1 MIPIIL
7 GNRTLCYMIAFLL
20 SLLFKT
26 SNYKQ
31 QLHIEMKRMNKKL
44 TGILCST
51 ALGCLI
57 VGMPMSANAQR
68 VVFPQAKQAGTA
80 TLDAS
85 ANKYLLGNNLLHVS
99 YSVNNGMLRFD
110 GCPEMDLLPSDV
122 LFRVRLADCTEF
134 TSSDMKL
141 ENVTT
146 ETYVA
151 DTQAAKGSERFAGKG
166 VKAVF
171 TRGGM
176 RIEWRA
182 VLRDGSHYLRTE
194 MSITSDKDVAM
205 DHIKPMVYAVDNRKA
220 KSAPVVVG
228 NTRGAV
234 LLSNKIFAG
243 LETPMGV
250 NTNNVDAADIAT
262 INNRDIIPMEGNWV
276 RHTTLKAGKTW
287 NVSSVVGL
295 VADGQPRRS
304 FLAYSER
311 ERAAAWHPMTIYNS
325 WYELNIDRNNAP
337 GNRGKYD
344 AEDKQNLK
352 GDYSENMTATQ
363 CEDVVAHW
371 KKNFYDVY
379 GKAPVAFVFDD
390 GWDAY
395 GTWTFNPNFPEG
407 FKNVDRMAR
416 EMGVGIGAW
425 LGPVGGYGASGEYRR
440 GYWRGRGGMQ
450 LSNPAYYDYFVKC
463 SSDMIDKYD
472 FRFFKYD
479 GISAQFSAVGP
490 DMTDAGIE
498 NCEAI
503 ISIENDVR
511 KKRKDI
517 FYNTTVGTWA
527 SPFWFH
533 VSDAVWRQEGDF
545 GKIGVGD
552 DREQWITYRDRLV
565 HQNFVDR
572 SPICPINT
580 LMTHGVILTRFGD
593 VSKTMDY
600 DGIVREMRCAFGCGS
615 SMVELYTDY
624 KLLDEIKNH
633 DGEAGTLWRQ
643 LADCMNWQQRN
654 ADVLPDIHWVGG
666 NPWDGAHANVYGWA
680 AWNGKKV
687 TLTLRN
693 PDVKPQAMTTTL
705 RKVFDIPEYIKTTV
719 TLRSSFADQII
730 GNGGIEGIKANE
742 PVDIDKEIIVRMPK
756 SSVFVFDGID
766 NGRFDFGEANK

>member
-1 MIPIIL
+1 
-7 GNRTLCYMIAFLL
+7 
-20 SLLFKT
+20 
-26 SNYKQ
+26 
-31 QLHIEMKRMNKKL
+31 MKRMNKKL

-68 VVFPQAKQAGTA
+68 VVFPQTKQAGTA

-85 ANKYLLGNNLLHVS
+85 ANKYVLGNNLLHVS
-99 YSVNNGMLRFD
+99 YSVKNGMLRFD
-110 GCPEMDLLPSDV
+110 GCPEIDLLPADV

-146 ETYVA
+146 ETYAA

-194 MSITSDKDVAM
+194 LSILSDKDVAM

-220 KSAPVVVG
+220 KTAPVVVG

-325 WYELNIDRNNAP
+325 WYELNIDRNNAL

-352 GDYSENMTATQ
+352 GDYSENMTAIQ

-371 KKNFYDVY
+371 KKKFYDVY

-624 KLLDEIKNH
+624 KLLDEIKNSK
-633 DGEAGTLWRQ
+633 GKKGTLWKQ
-643 LADCMNWQQRN
+643 LADGMDWQQRN
-654 ADVLPDIHWVGG
+654 ADVLPDIHWAGG
-666 NPWDGAHANVYGWA
+666 KPWYGKKANIYGWA
-680 AWNGKKV
+680 AWNGKKT

-693 PDVKPQAMTTTL
+693 PDVAAQTLTTTL
-705 RKVFDIPEYIKTTV
+705 REVFDIPAYIKTSV
-719 TLRSSFADQII
+719 TLRSSFADQRI
-730 GNGGIEGIKANE
+730 GKGGISGLPVGKA
-742 PVDIDKEIIVRMPK
+742 VDIDKQITISMPK
-756 SSVFVFDGID
+756 SSVFVFEGVDKG
-766 NGRFDFGEANK
+766 NFDFGEANK

>member
-1 MIPIIL
+1 MIRNIQKIFCNAFAYCLL
-7 GNRTLCYMIAFLL
+7 G
-20 SLLFKT
+20 
-26 SNYKQ
+26 
-31 QLHIEMKRMNKKL
+31 
-44 TGILCST
+44 
-51 ALGCLI
+51 
-57 VGMPMSANAQR
+57 GMPVQANAQK
-68 VVFPQAKQAGTA
+68 VVFPQRTQAGVAVLKA
-80 TLDAS
+80 TQK
-85 ANKYLLGNNLLHVS
+85 KYVLENSLLQAS
-99 YSVNNGMLRFD
+99 YSVKGGHMQFD
-110 GCPEMDLLPSDV
+110 GCKAMDLLPTAD
-122 LFRVRLADCTEF
+122 LFRIRLADGTEF
-134 TSSDMKL
+134 SSSDMTLAK
-141 ENVTT
+141 VTT
-146 ETYVA
+146 EAYLA
-151 DTQAAKGSERFAGKG
+151 DASAAKGSERFSGKG

-171 TRGGM
+171 THDGFTV
-176 RIEWRA
+176 EWRA

-194 MSITSDKDVAM
+194 MSLSTSKDVPM
-205 DHIKPMVYAVDNRKA
+205 DHITPMIYAVNNKKA
-220 KSAPVVVG
+220 KTAPVVVG
-228 NTRGAV
+228 NTRGAL
-234 LLSNKIFAG
+234 LLSDKIFAG
-243 LETPMGV
+243 LETPMGL
-250 NTNNVDAADIAT
+250 NTNNIDPADIAT
-262 INNRDIIPMEGNWV
+262 INSRDVVKMEGNWV

-287 NVSSVVGL
+287 NVSSVVGI
-295 VADGQPRRS
+295 VAKGQPRRS

-337 GNRGKYD
+337 GNKGKYD
-344 AEDKQNLK
+344 ANDKQNLN
-352 GDYSENMTATQ
+352 GDYTGNMTAAQ
-363 CEDVVAHW
+363 CEDVVRHW
-371 KKNFYDVY
+371 KTNFYDVY
-379 GKAPVAFVFDD
+379 GKTPVAYVFDD

-407 FKNVDRMAR
+407 FKEVDRMAR
-416 EMGVGIGAW
+416 EMGAGIGAW

-479 GISAQFSAVGP
+479 GISAQSSAVGP
-490 DMTDAGIE
+490 DLTDAGLE

-545 GKIGVGD
+545 GTTGVGD

-565 HQNFVDR
+565 YQNFIDR

-580 LMTHGVILTRFGD
+580 LMTHGVILSRFGA

-633 DGEAGTLWRQ
+633 AGEAGTLWRQ
-643 LADCMNWQQRN
+643 LADCMDWQQRN
-654 ADVLPDIHWVGG
+654 VDVLPDIHWVGG
-666 NPWDGAHANVYGWA
+666 NPWDGEKANIYGWA
-680 AWNGKKV
+680 SWNGKKT

-693 PDVKPQAMTTTL
+693 PDTDAQTLTTTL
-705 RKVFDIPEYIKTTV
+705 RRVFDIPDYIKTTV
-719 TLRSSFADQII
+719 TLHSSFADQTI
-730 GNGGIEGIKANE
+730 GKAGIDGLQMNQPI
-742 PVDIDKEIIVRMPK
+742 DIDQELTIAMSK
-756 SSVFVFDGID
+756 SSVYVFEGVD
-766 NGRFDFGEANK
+766 NGNFDFGSANN

>member
-68 VVFPQAKQAGTA
+68 VVFPQTKQAGTA

-85 ANKYLLGNNLLHVS
+85 ANKYVLGNNLLHVS
-99 YSVNNGMLRFD
+99 YSVKNGMLRFD

-395 GTWTFNPNFPEG
+395 GTWTYNPNFPEG

-463 SSDMIDKYD
+463 SSDMID
-472 FRFFKYD
+472 KYD

-624 KLLDEIKNH
+624 KLLDEIKNSK
-633 DGEAGTLWRQ
+633 GKKGTLWKQ
-643 LADCMNWQQRN
+643 LADGMDWQQRN

-666 NPWDGAHANVYGWA
+666 NPWDGKKANIYGWA
-680 AWNGKKV
+680 AWNGKKT

-693 PDVKPQAMTTTL
+693 PDVAAQTLTTTL
-705 RKVFDIPEYIKTTV
+705 REVFDIPAYIKTSV
-719 TLRSSFADQII
+719 TLRSSFADQRI
-730 GNGGIEGIKANE
+730 GKGGISGLPVGKA
-742 PVDIDKEIIVRMPK
+742 VDIDKQITISMPK
-756 SSVFVFDGID
+756 SSVFVFEGVDKG
-766 NGRFDFGEANK
+766 NFDFGEANK

>member
-1 MIPIIL
+1 MV
-7 GNRTLCYMIAFLL
+7 
-20 SLLFKT
+20 
-26 SNYKQ
+26 
-31 QLHIEMKRMNKKL
+31 MNKSL
-44 TGILCST
+44 RTIIVWSV
-51 ALGCLI
+51 LGCMFA
-57 VGMPMSANAQR
+57 GMPTTAKAQK
-68 VVFPQAKQAGTA
+68 VVFPQQKQAGVA
-80 TLDAS
+80 TLKCNAKNFTL
-85 ANKYLLGNNLLHVS
+85 ANSLLQAS
-99 YSVNNGMLRFD
+99 YSVVNGTLRFN
-110 GCPEMDLLPSDV
+110 GCKAMDLMPSAD
-122 LFRVRLADCTEF
+122 LFRIGLADCTEF
-134 TSSDMKL
+134 SSQDMKL
-141 ENVTT
+141 ASVTT
-146 ETYVA
+146 ENYAA
-151 DTQAAKGSERFAGKG
+151 DPKAAKGSERFRGKG

-171 TRGGM
+171 TRGDL
-176 RIEWRA
+176 RVEWRA

-194 MSITSDKDVAM
+194 MSISSGKDVRM
-205 DHIKPMVYAVDNRKA
+205 DHIVPMIYAVDVRKA
-220 KSAPVVVG
+220 KSAPRVVG

-234 LLSNKIFAG
+234 LLSSKLFAG

-250 NTNNVDAADIAT
+250 NTNNLDSADIAN
-262 INNRDIIPMEGNWV
+262 INSRDVVRMEGNWV

-287 NVSSVVGL
+287 TVSSVVGL
-295 VADGQPRRS
+295 VAKGQQRRS

-337 GNRGKYD
+337 GNRGIYD
-344 AEDKQNLK
+344 PNDKQNLN
-352 GDYSENMTATQ
+352 GDYTGNMTAAQ
-363 CEDVVAHW
+363 CEDVVRHW
-371 KKNFYDVY
+371 KAKFYDVY
-379 GKAPVAFVFDD
+379 GKTPVAYVFDD

-395 GTWTFNPNFPEG
+395 GTWTFNPNFPNG
-407 FKNVDRMAR
+407 FKEVDRMAR
-416 EMGVGIGAW
+416 EMGAGIGAW

-440 GYWRGRGGMQ
+440 GYWKGRGGMQ

-472 FRFFKYD
+472 FRFFKFD

-490 DMTDAGIE
+490 DMTDAGLE
-498 NCEAI
+498 NCEGI

-511 KKRKDI
+511 KKRSDI

-545 GKIGVGD
+545 GKTGVGD

-565 HQNFVDR
+565 YQNFVDR

-580 LMTHGVILTRFGD
+580 LMTHGMILTRFGD

-742 PVDIDKEIIVRMPK
+742 PVDIDKEITVRMPK

>member
-1 MIPIIL
+1 MKNKHIMDNFKNIVCNAMLCCML
-7 GNRTLCYMIAFLL
+7 GA
-20 SLLFKT
+20 
-26 SNYKQ
+26 
-31 QLHIEMKRMNKKL
+31 
-44 TGILCST
+44 T
-51 ALGCLI
+51 A
-57 VGMPMSANAQR
+57 VTANAQR
-68 VVFPQAKQAGTA
+68 VVFPQQKQAGAAILKSDTKHF
-80 TLDAS
+80 TLS
-85 ANKYLLGNNLLHVS
+85 NNLLQAS
-99 YSVNNGMLRFD
+99 YSVADGKLRFD
-110 GCPEMDLLPSDV
+110 GCPAMNLLPSAH
-122 LFRVRLADCTEF
+122 LFSMRLADCAEF

-141 ENVTT
+141 ESVTG
-146 ETYVA
+146 ETYAA
-151 DTQAAKGSERFAGKG
+151 DPKAAKGSERFAGKG

-171 TRGGM
+171 TRGSL
-176 RIEWRA
+176 RVEWRA

-194 MSITSDKDVAM
+194 MSISSSEDVGF
-205 DHIKPMVYAVDNRKA
+205 DHLKPMLYAVDNREA
-220 KSAPVVVG
+220 KSAPTVVG
-228 NTRGAV
+228 NTRGAI
-234 LLSNKIFAG
+234 LLSNRIFAG

-250 NTNNVDAADIAT
+250 NTNNIDKADIAT
-262 INNRDIIPMEGNWV
+262 INSRDIIPVEGNWV

-287 NVSSVVGL
+287 NVSSVAGL
-295 VADGQPRRS
+295 VAEGQPRRS

-337 GNRGKYD
+337 GNLGKYD
-344 AEDKQNLK
+344 PADKLNK
-352 GDYSENMTATQ
+352 NGDYSANMTAAQ
-363 CEDVVAHW
+363 CEDVVDNW
-371 KKNFYDVY
+371 KRKFYNVY

-395 GTWTFNPNFPEG
+395 GTWTFNTNFPEG
-407 FKNVDRMAR
+407 FKKVDAMAR
-416 EMGVGIGAW
+416 TMGAGIGAW

-440 GYWRGRGGMQ
+440 AYWRERGGMQ

-463 SSDMIDKYD
+463 SADMIDKYD

-479 GISAQFSAVGP
+479 GISAQSSAVGP
-490 DMTDAGIE
+490 DLTDAGLE

-511 KKRKDI
+511 KKRSDI

-565 HQNFVDR
+565 YQNFIDR

-624 KLLDEIKNH
+624 KLLDEIK
-633 DGEAGTLWRQ
+633 DRKGKKGTLWRR
-643 LADCMNWQQRN
+643 LAEGMDWQQRN

-666 NPWDGAHANVYGWA
+666 NPWDGKKANIYGWA
-680 AWNGKKV
+680 AWNGKKT

-693 PDVKPQAMTTTL
+693 PDTAAQTLTTTL
-705 RKVFDIPEYIKTTV
+705 RKVFDIPSYIKTTV
-719 TLRSSFADQII
+719 TLRSSFADQAI
-730 GNGGIEGIKANE
+730 GKNGIGGLQVGKPI
-742 PVDIDKEIIVRMPK
+742 DIDSEITISMPK
-756 SSVFVFDGID
+756 SSVYVFEGVD

>member
-1 MIPIIL
+1 
-7 GNRTLCYMIAFLL
+7 
-20 SLLFKT
+20 
-26 SNYKQ
+26 
-31 QLHIEMKRMNKKL
+31 MKRMNKKL

-68 VVFPQAKQAGTA
+68 VVFPQTKQAGTA

-85 ANKYLLGNNLLHVS
+85 ANKYVLGNNLLHVS
-99 YSVNNGMLRFD
+99 YSVKNGMLRFD

-146 ETYVA
+146 ETYAA

-194 MSITSDKDVAM
+194 MSIMSDKDVAM
-205 DHIKPMVYAVDNRKA
+205 DHIKPMDYAVDNRKA
-220 KSAPVVVG
+220 KTAPVVVG

-325 WYELNIDRNNAP
+325 WYELNIDRNNAL

-352 GDYSENMTATQ
+352 GDYSENMTAIQ

-371 KKNFYDVY
+371 KKKFYDVY

-624 KLLDEIKNH
+624 KLLDEIKNSK
-633 DGEAGTLWRQ
+633 GKKGTLWKQ
-643 LADCMNWQQRN
+643 LADGMDWQQRN

-666 NPWDGAHANVYGWA
+666 NPWDGKKANIYGWA
-680 AWNGKKV
+680 AWNGKKSV
-687 TLTLRN
+687 LTLRN
-693 PDVKPQAMTTTL
+693 PSTSAQTFTTTL
-705 RKVFDIPEYIKTTV
+705 REALDIPAYVRGKI
-719 TLRSSFADQII
+719 TLTHAFNQAELDGMPI
-730 GNGGIEGIKANE
+730 NKAI
-742 PVDIDKEIIVRMPK
+742 DIDTPLVLNLPG
-756 SSVFVFDGID
+756 SSVFIY
-766 NGRFDFGEANK
+766 NGR

>member
-1 MIPIIL
+1 M
-7 GNRTLCYMIAFLL
+7 
-20 SLLFKT
+20 
-26 SNYKQ
+26 
-31 QLHIEMKRMNKKL
+31 EMKKKNKKNK
-44 TGILCST
+44 GIICSW
-51 ALGCLI
+51 ALGCL
-57 VGMPMSANAQR
+57 VGIMPLSANAQR

-80 TLDAS
+80 TLKTS
-85 ANKYLLGNNLLHVS
+85 ENKFVLGNNLLHVS
-99 YSVNNGMLRFD
+99 YSVNDGVLRFD

-122 LFRVRLADCTEF
+122 LFRMRLADCTEF
-134 TSSDMKL
+134 TSSDMNL
-141 ENVTT
+141 ESVTS
-146 ETYVA
+146 ETYTA
-151 DTQAAKGSERFAGKG
+151 DAQAAKGAERFEGKG
-166 VKAVF
+166 IKAVF
-171 TRGGM
+171 TRGNM
-176 RIEWRA
+176 RVEWRA

-194 MSITSDKDVAM
+194 MSITSGKDVTM

-250 NTNNVDAADIAT
+250 NTNNVDSADIAT

-287 NVSSVVGL
+287 KVSNVVGL
-295 VADGQPRRS
+295 VAEGQPRRS

-337 GNRGKYD
+337 GNLGKYD
-344 AEDKQNLK
+344 PDDRRNLK
-352 GDYSENMTATQ
+352 GNYSGNMTATQ
-363 CEDVVAHW
+363 CEDVVANW
-371 KKNFYDVY
+371 KEKFYDVY

-407 FKNVDRMAR
+407 FKNVDRMAH
-416 EMGVGIGAW
+416 EMGAGIGAW

-440 GYWRGRGGMQ
+440 GYWQGRGGMQ

-490 DMTDAGIE
+490 DITDAGLE

-545 GKIGVGD
+545 GKAGVGD

-580 LMTHGVILTRFGD
+580 LMTHGVILSRFGD
-593 VSKTMDY
+593 VSKTMSY

-624 KLLDEIKNH
+624 KLLDEIK
-633 DGEAGTLWRQ
+633 DSKGKTGGLWKQ
-643 LADCMNWQQRN
+643 LAYCMDWQQRN

-666 NPWDGAHANVYGWA
+666 NPWDGEKANIYGWA
-680 AWNGKKV
+680 AWNGKKA

-693 PDVKPQAMTTTL
+693 PDVAPQTLTTTL
-705 RKVFDIPEYIKTTV
+705 RDVFDIPAYIKTSV
-719 TLRSSFADQII
+719 TLRGSYADQRI
-730 GNGGIEGIKANE
+730 GKGGISGLPVGKA
-742 PVDIDKEIIVRMPK
+742 VDIDKKITISMPK
-756 SSVFVFDGID
+756 SSVFVFEGVD
-766 NGRFDFGEANK
+766 NGHFDFGEANK

>member
-1 MIPIIL
+1 M
-7 GNRTLCYMIAFLL
+7 
-20 SLLFKT
+20 
-26 SNYKQ
+26 
-31 QLHIEMKRMNKKL
+31 
-44 TGILCST
+44 CSA

-57 VGMPMSANAQR
+57 GGLPMSANAQR
-68 VVFPQAKQAGTA
+68 VVFPQAKQAGMA
-80 TLDAS
+80 KLEAS
-85 ANKYLLGNNLLHVS
+85 ANKYVLGNDLLHVS
-99 YSVNNGMLRFD
+99 YSVNNGVLRFD

-134 TSSDMKL
+134 TSLDMKL
-141 ENVTT
+141 ENVTS
-146 ETYVA
+146 ETYTA
-151 DTQAAKGSERFAGKG
+151 DAKAAKGSERFAGKG
-166 VKAVF
+166 IKAVF
-171 TRGGM
+171 TRGDM

-194 MSITSDKDVAM
+194 MSITSAKDVAM

-234 LLSNKIFAG
+234 LLSDKIFAG

-262 INNRDIIPMEGNWV
+262 INNRDIVPMEGNWV

-295 VADGQPRRS
+295 VAEGQPRRS

-352 GDYSENMTATQ
+352 GNYSENMTATQ
-363 CEDVVAHW
+363 CEDVVANW
-371 KKNFYDVY
+371 KKFYDVY

-565 HQNFVDR
+565 HQNYVDR

-624 KLLDEIKNH
+624 KLLDEIKNNK
-633 DGEAGTLWRQ
+633 GKKGTLWKQ
-643 LADCMNWQQRN
+643 LADGMDWQQRN

-666 NPWDGAHANVYGWA
+666 NPWDGKKANIYGWA
-680 AWNGKKV
+680 AWNGKKT

-693 PDVKPQAMTTTL
+693 PDVAAQTLTTTL
-705 RKVFDIPEYIKTTV
+705 RKVFDIPAYIKTSI
-719 TLRSSFADQII
+719 TLRSLFADQRI
-730 GNGGIEGIKANE
+730 GKGGLSGLPVGKA
-742 PVDIDKEIIVRMPK
+742 VDIDKEITISMPK
-756 SSVFVFDGID
+756 SSVFVLEGVDKG
-766 NGRFDFGEANK
+766 NFDFGEANK

>member
-1 MIPIIL
+1 
-7 GNRTLCYMIAFLL
+7 
-20 SLLFKT
+20 
-26 SNYKQ
+26 
-31 QLHIEMKRMNKKL
+31 MKRMNKKY
-44 TGILCST
+44 TGILCSA

-57 VGMPMSANAQR
+57 GGLPISANAQR
-68 VVFPQAKQAGTA
+68 VVFPQAKQAGMA
-80 TLDAS
+80 KLEAR
-85 ANKYLLGNNLLHVS
+85 ANKYVLGNDLLHVS
-99 YSVNNGMLRFD
+99 YSVNNGVLRFD

-134 TSSDMKL
+134 TSLDMKL
-141 ENVTT
+141 ENVTS
-146 ETYVA
+146 ETYTA
-151 DTQAAKGSERFAGKG
+151 DAKAAKGSERFAGKG
-166 VKAVF
+166 IKAVF
-171 TRGGM
+171 TRGDM

-194 MSITSDKDVAM
+194 MSITSAKDVAM

-234 LLSNKIFAG
+234 LLSDKIFAG

-262 INNRDIIPMEGNWV
+262 INNRDIVPMEGNWV

-295 VADGQPRRS
+295 VAEGQPRRS

-363 CEDVVAHW
+363 CEDVVANW
-371 KKNFYDVY
+371 KKKFYDVY

-624 KLLDEIKNH
+624 KLLDEIKNNK
-633 DGEAGTLWRQ
+633 GKKGTLWKQ
-643 LADCMNWQQRN
+643 LADGMDWQQRN

-666 NPWDGAHANVYGWA
+666 NPWDGKKANIYGWA
-680 AWNGKKV
+680 AWNGKKT

-693 PDVKPQAMTTTL
+693 PDVAAQTLTTTL
-705 RKVFDIPEYIKTTV
+705 RKVFDIPAYIKTSI
-719 TLRSSFADQII
+719 TLRSSFADQRI
-730 GNGGIEGIKANE
+730 GKGGLSGLPVGKA
-742 PVDIDKEIIVRMPK
+742 VDIDKEITISMPK
-756 SSVFVFDGID
+756 SSVFVLEGVDKG
-766 NGRFDFGEANK
+766 NFDFGEANK

>member
-1 MIPIIL
+1 MTKRIFRNAFVCCLL
-7 GNRTLCYMIAFLL
+7 GGL
-20 SLLFKT
+20 S
-26 SNYKQ
+26 
-31 QLHIEMKRMNKKL
+31 
-44 TGILCST
+44 
-51 ALGCLI
+51 
-57 VGMPMSANAQR
+57 MSVNAQR
-68 VVFPQAKQAGTA
+68 VVFPQQKQAGVALLKA
-80 TLDAS
+80 TSKKLVLENDLLQAS
-85 ANKYLLGNNLLHVS
+85 W
-99 YSVNNGMLRFD
+99 SVKEGQLRFD
-110 GCPEMDLLPSDV
+110 GCKAMDLMPSSD
-122 LFRVRLADCTEF
+122 LFRIRLADCTEF
-134 TSSDMKL
+134 ASSDMKL
-141 ENVTT
+141 VSVMP
-146 ETYVA
+146 ETYAA
-151 DTQAAKGSERFAGKG
+151 DPKAAKGSERFDGKG
-166 VKAVF
+166 IKAVF
-171 TRGGM
+171 TRGDM
-176 RIEWRA
+176 RVEWRA

-194 MSITSDKDVAM
+194 MSISSGKDVRM
-205 DHIKPMVYAVDNRKA
+205 DHIVPMIYTVDTHKA
-220 KSAPVVVG
+220 KSAPRVVG

-234 LLSNKIFAG
+234 LLSDKLFAG

-250 NTNNVDAADIAT
+250 NTNNLDSAGMANVSS
-262 INNRDIIPMEGNWV
+262 RGMVSMVGNWV

-287 NVSSVVGL
+287 TVSSVVGL
-295 VADGQPRRS
+295 VAKGQPRRS

-337 GNRGKYD
+337 GNRGIYD
-344 AEDKQNLK
+344 PEDKQNLK
-352 GDYSENMTATQ
+352 GDYTGNMTAAQ
-363 CEDVVAHW
+363 CEDVVRHW
-371 KKNFYDVY
+371 KTRFYDVY
-379 GKAPVAFVFDD
+379 GKTPVAYVFDD

-407 FKNVDRMAR
+407 FKKVDHLAR
-416 EMGVGIGAW
+416 EMGAGIGAW

-440 GYWRGRGGMQ
+440 SYWKGRGGMQ

-490 DMTDAGIE
+490 DMTDAGLE
-498 NCEAI
+498 NCEGI

-545 GKIGVGD
+545 GTTGVGD
-552 DREQWITYRDRLV
+552 DRERWITYRDRLV
-565 HQNFVDR
+565 YQNFVDR

-580 LMTHGVILTRFGD
+580 LMTHGVILSRFGA

-633 DGEAGTLWRQ
+633 AGEAGTLWRQ
-643 LADCMNWQQRN
+643 LADCMSWQQRN

-666 NPWDGAHANVYGWA
+666 NPWDGKQANIYGWA
-680 AWNGKKV
+680 SWNGKKV
-687 TLTLRN
+687 TLAMRN
-693 PDVKPQAMTTTL
+693 PDTKAQTITTTL

-730 GNGGIEGIKANE
+730 GKGGIEGIKANE
-742 PVDIDKEIIVRMPK
+742 PIDIDKDITVSMPK
-756 SSVFVFDGID
+756 SSVYVFEGED
-766 NGRFDFGEANK
+766 NGNFDYGSANK

>member
-1 MIPIIL
+1 
-7 GNRTLCYMIAFLL
+7 
-20 SLLFKT
+20 
-26 SNYKQ
+26 
-31 QLHIEMKRMNKKL
+31 MNKNLKAII
-44 TGILCST
+44 GVS
-51 ALGCLI
+51 ALGCILA
-57 VGMPMSANAQR
+57 GMPTNAQAQR
-68 VVFPQAKQAGTA
+68 VVFPQQKQAGVA
-80 TLDAS
+80 TLKSNARNFTL
-85 ANKYLLGNNLLHVS
+85 ANDLLQAS
-99 YSVNNGMLRFD
+99 YSMVDGTLRFN
-110 GCPEMDLLPSDV
+110 GCKAMDLMPSAD
-122 LFRVRLADCTEF
+122 LFRIRLADCSEF
-134 TSSDMKL
+134 ASSDMKL
-141 ENVTT
+141 VSVTT
-146 ETYVA
+146 ETYNA
-151 DTQAAKGSERFAGKG
+151 DPNAAKGSERFNGKG
-166 VKAVF
+166 IKAVF
-171 TRGGM
+171 TRGDM
-176 RIEWRA
+176 RVEWRA

-194 MSITSDKDVAM
+194 MSITSDKDVKM
-205 DHIKPMVYAVDNRKA
+205 DHIVPMIYAVDNRKA

-234 LLSNKIFAG
+234 LLSDKLFAG

-250 NTNNVDAADIAT
+250 NTNNVDAADIAN
-262 INNRDIIPMEGNWV
+262 INNRDVVRMEGNWV

-287 NVSSVVGL
+287 TVSSVVGL
-295 VADGQPRRS
+295 VAKGQPRRS

-337 GNRGKYD
+337 GNRGIYD
-344 AEDKQNLK
+344 PNDKQNIR
-352 GDYSENMTATQ
+352 GDYTGNMTAAQ
-363 CEDVVAHW
+363 CEDVVSHW
-371 KKNFYDVY
+371 KTRFYDVY
-379 GKAPVAFVFDD
+379 GKTPVAYVFDD

-395 GTWTFNPNFPEG
+395 GTWTFNPNFPNG
-407 FKNVDRMAR
+407 FKEVDRMAR
-416 EMGVGIGAW
+416 EMGAGIGAW

-440 GYWRGRGGMQ
+440 SYWKGRGGMQ
-450 LSNPAYYDYFVKC
+450 LSNPTYYDYFVKC

-490 DMTDAGIE
+490 DMTDAGLE
-498 NCEAI
+498 NCEGI

-545 GKIGVGD
+545 GKTGVGD

-565 HQNFVDR
+565 YQNFVDR

-580 LMTHGVILTRFGD
+580 LMTHGMILTRFGD

-624 KLLDEIKNH
+624 KLLDEIKNRA
-633 DGEAGTLWRQ
+633 GEQGTLWRQ
-643 LADCMNWQQRN
+643 LADCMDWQQRN

-666 NPWDGAHANVYGWA
+666 NPWDGKQAHVYGWA
-680 AWNGKKV
+680 SWNGKKT

-693 PDVKPQAMTTTL
+693 PDTKAQTLTTTL
-705 RKVFDIPEYIKTTV
+705 RRVFDIPAYIHTTV
-719 TLRSSFADQII
+719 TLHSSFADQVI
-730 GNGGIEGIKANE
+730 GNGGIEGIRMNE
-742 PVDIDKEIIVRMPK
+742 PIDIDKEITVSMPK
-756 SSVFVFDGID
+756 SSVFVFEGTD
-766 NGRFDFGEANK
+766 NGHFDFGEANK

>member
-1 MIPIIL
+1 MA
-7 GNRTLCYMIAFLL
+7 AFVGLNGF
-20 SLLFKT
+20 SV
-26 SNYKQ
+26 
-31 QLHIEMKRMNKKL
+31 
-44 TGILCST
+44 T
-51 ALGCLI
+51 A
-57 VGMPMSANAQR
+57 SAQK
-68 VVFPQAKQAGTA
+68 VVFPQQKQAGMA
-80 TLDAS
+80 TLKTDS
-85 ANKYLLGNNLLHVS
+85 KKFTIANSLLEAS
-99 YSVNNGMLRFD
+99 YSVVNGTLRFD
-110 GCPEMDLLPSDV
+110 GCPAMDLMPSAN
-122 LFRVRLADCTEF
+122 LFSVRLADCTEF
-134 TSSDMKL
+134 ASSDMKL
-141 ENVTT
+141 QSVTS
-146 ETYVA
+146 ETYA
-151 DTQAAKGSERFAGKG
+151 ANPKSAKGSERFAGKG
-166 VKAVF
+166 IKAVF
-171 TRGGM
+171 TRGGI
-176 RIEWRA
+176 RVEWRA

-194 MSITSDKDVAM
+194 MSISSDKDVRM
-205 DHIKPMVYAVDNRKA
+205 DHIKPMIYAVDNRKA

-234 LLSNKIFAG
+234 LLSDKLFAG

-250 NTNNVDAADIAT
+250 NTNNAPTTDINAL
-262 INNRDIIPMEGNWV
+262 NNSDVIPMVGNWV
-276 RHTTLKAGKTW
+276 RHTTLKAGKVW

-295 VADGQPRRS
+295 VAAGQPRRS

-311 ERAAAWHPMTIYNS
+311 ERAAAWLPMSIYNS

-337 GNRGKYD
+337 GNKGKYD
-344 AEDKQNLK
+344 PSDKQNVN
-352 GDYSENMTATQ
+352 GDYSGNMTAAQ
-363 CEDVVAHW
+363 CEDVVRNW
-371 KKNFYDVY
+371 KTKFYDVY
-379 GKAPVAFVFDD
+379 GKTPVAYVFDD

-395 GTWTFNPNFPEG
+395 GTWTFNPNFPDG

-416 EMGVGIGAW
+416 EMGAGIGAW

-440 GYWRGRGGMQ
+440 GYWKNRGGMQ

-511 KKRKDI
+511 RKRGDI

-565 HQNFVDR
+565 YQNFVDR

-580 LMTHGVILTRFGD
+580 LMTHGVILTSFGS

-624 KLLDEIKNH
+624 KLLDEIKNRR
-633 DGEAGTLWRQ
+633 GKKGQLWSQ
-643 LADCMNWQQRN
+643 LANCMDWQERN

-666 NPWDGAHANVYGWA
+666 NPWDGKHANIYGWA
-680 AWNGKKV
+680 AWNGKKT

-693 PDVKPQAMTTTL
+693 PDVAAQTLTTTL
-705 RKVFDIPEYIKTTV
+705 RQVFDIPAYIHTTV
-719 TLRSSFADQII
+719 TLRSSFADQRI
-730 GNGGIEGIKANE
+730 GKNGISGLPVGKAT
-742 PVDIDKEIIVRMPK
+742 DIDKQITISMPK
-756 SSVFVFDGID
+756 SSVFVFEGVD
-766 NGRFDFGEANK
+766 NGKFDFGEANS

>member
-1 MIPIIL
+1 MTKYIQKIFCNAFVCCLL
-7 GNRTLCYMIAFLL
+7 G
-20 SLLFKT
+20 
-26 SNYKQ
+26 
-31 QLHIEMKRMNKKL
+31 
-44 TGILCST
+44 
-51 ALGCLI
+51 
-57 VGMPMSANAQR
+57 GMSMPVNAQR
-68 VVFPQAKQAGTA
+68 VVFPQQKQAGMA
-80 TLDAS
+80 RLKAS
-85 ANKYLLGNNLLHVS
+85 SKKFVLENSLLQAS
-99 YSVNNGMLRFD
+99 YSVRNGQLRFD
-110 GCPEMDLLPSDV
+110 GCEAMSLMPSAE
-122 LFRVRLADCTEF
+122 LFRIRLADCTEF
-134 TSSDMKL
+134 ASSDMKL
-141 ENVTT
+141 VSVSP
-146 ETYVA
+146 ETYTA
-151 DTQAAKGSERFAGKG
+151 DPKAAKGSERFAGKG
-166 VKAVF
+166 IKAVF
-171 TRGGM
+171 TRGDM
-176 RIEWRA
+176 RVEWRA

-194 MSITSDKDVAM
+194 MSISSAKDVQT
-205 DHIKPMVYAVDNRKA
+205 DHIVPMIYAVDIRKA
-220 KSAPVVVG
+220 KSAPQVVG

-234 LLSNKIFAG
+234 LLSEKLFAG

-250 NTNNVDAADIAT
+250 NTNNIDPADIAT
-262 INNRDIIPMEGNWV
+262 INSRDVVKMEGNWV
-276 RHTTLKAGKTW
+276 RHTTLKAGKPWT
-287 NVSSVVGL
+287 VSSVVGL
-295 VADGQPRRS
+295 VAEGQPRRS

-344 AEDKQNLK
+344 ANDKQNLN
-352 GDYSENMTATQ
+352 GDYTGNMTAAQ
-363 CEDVVAHW
+363 CEDVVRHW
-371 KKNFYDVY
+371 KTNFYDVY
-379 GKAPVAFVFDD
+379 GKTPVAYVFDD

-407 FKNVDRMAR
+407 FKEVDRMAR
-416 EMGVGIGAW
+416 EMGAGIGAW

-479 GISAQFSAVGP
+479 GISAQASAVGP
-490 DMTDAGIE
+490 DMTDAGLE
-498 NCEAI
+498 NCEGI

-545 GKIGVGD
+545 GKTGVGD

-565 HQNFVDR
+565 YQNFVDR

-580 LMTHGVILTRFGD
+580 LMTHGVILSRFGA

-633 DGEAGTLWRQ
+633 AGETGTLWKQ
-643 LADCMNWQQRN
+643 LADCMDWQQRN
-654 ADVLPDIHWVGG
+654 TDVLPDIHWVGG
-666 NPWDGAHANVYGWA
+666 NPWDGKKANIYGWA
-680 AWNGKKV
+680 SWNGKKA

-693 PDVKPQAMTTTL
+693 PDVAAQTLTTTL
-705 RKVFDIPEYIKTTV
+705 RKVFDIPAYIKTSV

-730 GNGGIEGIKANE
+730 GNGGIEGIKTNE
-742 PVDIDKEIIVRMPK
+742 PIDIDKEITVSLPK
-756 SSVFVFDGID
+756 SSVYVFEGKD
-766 NGRFDFGEANK
+766 NGNFDYGSAND

>member
-1 MIPIIL
+1 
-7 GNRTLCYMIAFLL
+7 
-20 SLLFKT
+20 
-26 SNYKQ
+26 
-31 QLHIEMKRMNKKL
+31 MKKMNKKHK
-44 TGILCST
+44 GIFCSI
-51 ALGCLI
+51 ALGCL
-57 VGMPMSANAQR
+57 VGAMPLSANAQR

-80 TLDAS
+80 TLKTCE
-85 ANKYLLGNNLLHVS
+85 NKYVLGNNLLQVF
-99 YSVNNGMLRFD
+99 YSVDDGVLRFD

-134 TSSDMKL
+134 TSSDMNL
-141 ENVTT
+141 ESVTS
-146 ETYVA
+146 ETYAA
-151 DTQAAKGSERFAGKG
+151 DAQAAKGAERFEGKG
-166 VKAVF
+166 IKAVF
-171 TRGGM
+171 TRGNM
-176 RIEWRA
+176 RVEWRA
-182 VLRDGSHYLRTE
+182 VLRDSSHYLRTE
-194 MSITSDKDVAM
+194 MSITSGKDVAM

-234 LLSNKIFAG
+234 LLSNRIFAG

-250 NTNNVDAADIAT
+250 NTNNVDSADIAT
-262 INNRDIIPMEGNWV
+262 INNRDIIPLEGNWV

-287 NVSSVVGL
+287 KVSNVVGL
-295 VADGQPRRS
+295 VAEGQPRRS

-337 GNRGKYD
+337 GNLGTYD
-344 AEDKQNLK
+344 PDDKQNIK
-352 GDYSENMTATQ
+352 GNYSGNMTATQ
-363 CEDVVAHW
+363 CEDVVANW
-371 KKNFYDVY
+371 KKKFYDVY

-440 GYWRGRGGMQ
+440 GYWQGRGGMQ

-490 DMTDAGIE
+490 DMTDAGLE

-533 VSDAVWRQEGDF
+533 VSDAV
-545 GKIGVGD
+545 
-552 DREQWITYRDRLV
+552 
-565 HQNFVDR
+565 
-572 SPICPINT
+572 
-580 LMTHGVILTRFGD
+580 
-593 VSKTMDY
+593 
-600 DGIVREMRCAFGCGS
+600 
-615 SMVELYTDY
+615 
-624 KLLDEIKNH
+624 
-633 DGEAGTLWRQ
+633 
-643 LADCMNWQQRN
+643 
-654 ADVLPDIHWVGG
+654 
-666 NPWDGAHANVYGWA
+666 
-680 AWNGKKV
+680 
-687 TLTLRN
+687 
-693 PDVKPQAMTTTL
+693 
-705 RKVFDIPEYIKTTV
+705 
-719 TLRSSFADQII
+719 
-730 GNGGIEGIKANE
+730 
-742 PVDIDKEIIVRMPK
+742 
-756 SSVFVFDGID
+756 
-766 NGRFDFGEANK
+766 

>member
-1 MIPIIL
+1 MNRQLKTII
-7 GNRTLCYMIAFLL
+7 GWSM
-20 SLLFKT
+20 
-26 SNYKQ
+26 
-31 QLHIEMKRMNKKL
+31 
-44 TGILCST
+44 
-51 ALGCLI
+51 LGCVLAAT
-57 VGMPMSANAQR
+57 PTTTLAQK
-68 VVFPQAKQAGTA
+68 VVYPQQKQAGLA
-80 TLDAS
+80 TLKSNQSNFTLSND
-85 ANKYLLGNNLLHVS
+85 LLQAS
-99 YSVNNGMLRFD
+99 YSIVDGTLRFN
-110 GCPEMDLLPSDV
+110 GCEAMDLMPTTD
-122 LFRVRLADCTEF
+122 LFRIRLADCTEF
-134 TSSDMKL
+134 SSSDMKL
-141 ENVTT
+141 VSVTP
-146 ETYVA
+146 ETYTA
-151 DTQAAKGSERFAGKG
+151 DPKAAKGSERFDGKG
-166 VKAVF
+166 IKAVF
-171 TRGGM
+171 TRGNM
-176 RIEWRA
+176 RVEWCA

-194 MSITSDKDVAM
+194 MNISSDKDVQT
-205 DHIKPMVYAVDNRKA
+205 DHVVPMIYAVDIRKA

-234 LLSNKIFAG
+234 LLSDKIFAG

-250 NTNNVDAADIAT
+250 NTNNIDPADIAN
-262 INNRDIIPMEGNWV
+262 INSRNVVKMEGNWV

-287 NVSSVVGL
+287 TVSSVVGL
-295 VADGQPRRS
+295 VAEGQPRRS

-344 AEDKQNLK
+344 PTDKQNLN
-352 GDYSENMTATQ
+352 GDYTGNMTAAQ
-363 CEDVVAHW
+363 CEDVVRNW
-371 KKNFYDVY
+371 KTKFYDVY
-379 GKAPVAFVFDD
+379 GKTPVAYVFDD

-395 GTWTFNPNFPEG
+395 GTWTFNPNFPDG
-407 FKNVDRMAR
+407 FKEVDRMAR
-416 EMGVGIGAW
+416 EMGAGIGAW

-440 GYWRGRGGMQ
+440 GYWKGRGGMQ

-479 GISAQFSAVGP
+479 GISAQSSAVGP
-490 DMTDAGIE
+490 DMTDAGLE
-498 NCEAI
+498 NCEGI

-545 GKIGVGD
+545 GKTGVGD

-565 HQNFVDR
+565 YQNFIDR

-580 LMTHGVILTRFGD
+580 LMTHGVILSRFGA

-624 KLLDEIKNH
+624 KLLNEIKNSK
-633 DGEAGTLWRQ
+633 GKAGTLWKQ
-643 LADCMNWQQRN
+643 LANCMDWQQRN
-654 ADVLPDIHWVGG
+654 VDVLPDIHWVGG
-666 NPWDGAHANVYGWA
+666 NPWDGKKANIYGWA
-680 AWNGKKV
+680 SWNGKKV

-693 PDVKPQAMTTTL
+693 PDVAAQTLTTTL
-705 RKVFDIPEYIKTTV
+705 RKVFDIPAYIKTSV
-719 TLRSSFADQII
+719 TLRSSFADQRI
-730 GNGGIEGIKANE
+730 GKGGISGLPVGKA
-742 PVDIDKEIIVRMPK
+742 VDIDKEITISMPK
-756 SSVFVFDGID
+756 SSVFVFEGTDKG
-766 NGRFDFGEANK
+766 NFDFGKANK

>member
-1 MIPIIL
+1 
-7 GNRTLCYMIAFLL
+7 
-20 SLLFKT
+20 
-26 SNYKQ
+26 
-31 QLHIEMKRMNKKL
+31 MNK
-44 TGILCST
+44 ILRTIIVWSV
-51 ALGCLI
+51 LGCMFA
-57 VGMPMSANAQR
+57 GMPTTAKAQK
-68 VVFPQAKQAGTA
+68 VVFPQQKQAGVA
-80 TLDAS
+80 TLKCNAKNFTL
-85 ANKYLLGNNLLHVS
+85 ANSLLQAS
-99 YSVNNGMLRFD
+99 YSVVNGTLRFN
-110 GCPEMDLLPSDV
+110 GCKAMDLMPSAD
-122 LFRVRLADCTEF
+122 LFRIGLADRTEF
-134 TSSDMKL
+134 SSQDMKL
-141 ENVTT
+141 ASVTT
-146 ETYVA
+146 ENYAA
-151 DTQAAKGSERFAGKG
+151 DPKAAKGSERFRGKG

-171 TRGGM
+171 TRGDL
-176 RIEWRA
+176 RVEWRA

-194 MSITSDKDVAM
+194 MSISSGKDVRM
-205 DHIKPMVYAVDNRKA
+205 DHIVPMIYAVDVRKA
-220 KSAPVVVG
+220 KSAPRVVG
-228 NTRGAV
+228 NTRGAA
-234 LLSNKIFAG
+234 LLSSKLFAG

-250 NTNNVDAADIAT
+250 NTNNLDSADIAN
-262 INNRDIIPMEGNWV
+262 INSRDMVKMEGNWV

-287 NVSSVVGL
+287 TVSSVVGL
-295 VADGQPRRS
+295 VAKGQQRRS

-337 GNRGKYD
+337 GNRGIYD
-344 AEDKQNLK
+344 PNDKQNLN
-352 GDYSENMTATQ
+352 GDYTGNMTAAQ
-363 CEDVVAHW
+363 CEDVVRHW
-371 KKNFYDVY
+371 KAKFYDVY
-379 GKAPVAFVFDD
+379 GKTPVAYVFDD

-395 GTWTFNPNFPEG
+395 GTWTFNPNFPNG
-407 FKNVDRMAR
+407 FKEVDKLAR
-416 EMGVGIGAW
+416 EMGAGIGAW

-440 GYWRGRGGMQ
+440 NYWRGRGGMQ
-450 LSNPAYYDYFVKC
+450 LSNHVYYDYFVKC

-472 FRFFKYD
+472 FRFFKFD

-490 DMTDAGIE
+490 DMTDAGLE
-498 NCEAI
+498 NCEGI

-511 KKRKDI
+511 KKRGDI

-527 SPFWFH
+527 SPFWFQ

-545 GKIGVGD
+545 GKTGVGD

-565 HQNFVDR
+565 YQNFVDR

-580 LMTHGVILTRFGD
+580 LMTHGVILSRFGA

-600 DGIVREMRCAFGCGS
+600 DGIVREMRCGFGCGS

-742 PVDIDKEIIVRMPK
+742 PVDIDKEITVRMPK

>member
-1 MIPIIL
+1 MIKRKIPNMLGAVLLGVTLGSLPI
-7 GNRTLCYMIAFLL
+7 A
-20 SLLFKT
+20 
-26 SNYKQ
+26 
-31 QLHIEMKRMNKKL
+31 
-44 TGILCST
+44 
-51 ALGCLI
+51 
-57 VGMPMSANAQR
+57 VDAQR
-68 VVFPQAKQAGTA
+68 VVFPQQKQAGMA
-80 TLDAS
+80 ALGVNAQKFTLS
-85 ANKYLLGNNLLHVS
+85 NRLLEAS
-99 YSVNNGMLRFD
+99 YSVVDGRLRFD
-110 GCPEMDLLPSDV
+110 GCEAMNLLPTDD
-122 LFRVRLADCTEF
+122 LFSIRLGDCTEF
-134 TSSDMKL
+134 SSADMRL
-141 ENVTT
+141 VSIEG
-146 ETYVA
+146 ETYTA
-151 DTQAAKGSERFAGKG
+151 DAKAAKGSERFDGKG

-171 TRGGM
+171 AYGG
-176 RIEWRA
+176 IKVVWRA

-194 MSITSDKDVAM
+194 MNITSDRDVRM
-205 DHIKPMVYAVDNRKA
+205 DHIKPMIYAVDNGKA

-234 LLSNKIFAG
+234 LLSDRIFAG

-250 NTNNVDAADIAT
+250 NTNNVDSADIAT
-262 INNRDIIPMEGNWV
+262 INSRNVVSMVGNWV
-276 RHTTLKAGKTW
+276 RHTTLSAGKTW
-287 NVSSVVGL
+287 SVSSVVGL
-295 VADGQPRRS
+295 VAEGQPRRS

-325 WYELNIDRNNAP
+325 WYELNIDRNNSP
-337 GNRGKYD
+337 GNLGKYD
-344 AEDKQNLK
+344 PDDKLNLK
-352 GDYSENMTATQ
+352 GDYSQNMTATQ
-363 CEDVVAHW
+363 CEDVLRHW
-371 KKNFYDVY
+371 KQKFYDVY

-395 GTWTFNPNFPEG
+395 GTWTFNSNFPDG
-407 FKNVDRMAR
+407 FKKLDTMAR
-416 EMGVGIGAW
+416 AMGAGIGAW

-440 GYWRGRGGMQ
+440 GYWSGRGGMQ

-490 DMTDAGIE
+490 DPSDAGLE

-545 GKIGVGD
+545 GKTGVGD

-565 HQNFVDR
+565 YQNFVER

-624 KLLDEIKNH
+624 KLLDEIKNSK
-633 DGEAGTLWRQ
+633 GKKGTLWKQ
-643 LADCMNWQQRN
+643 LADGMDWQQRN
-654 ADVLPDIHWVGG
+654 ADVLPDTHWVGG
-666 NPWDGAHANVYGWA
+666 NPWDGTKANIYGWA

-693 PDVKPQAMTTTL
+693 PDVASQMLTTTL
-705 RKVFDIPEYIKTTV
+705 REMFDIPAYVKTTV
-719 TLRSSFADQII
+719 KLRSSFADQRI
-730 GNGGIEGIKANE
+730 GKGGIEGLPVGKAT
-742 PVDIDKEIIVRMPK
+742 DIDKRITISMPK
-756 SSVFVFDGID
+756 SSVFVFEGID
-766 NGRFDFGEANK
+766 NGQFDFGEAN

>member
-1 MIPIIL
+1 
-7 GNRTLCYMIAFLL
+7 
-20 SLLFKT
+20 
-26 SNYKQ
+26 
-31 QLHIEMKRMNKKL
+31 MNKNLKAII
-44 TGILCST
+44 GVS
-51 ALGCLI
+51 ALGCILA
-57 VGMPMSANAQR
+57 GMPTNAQAQR
-68 VVFPQAKQAGTA
+68 VVFPQQKQAGVA
-80 TLDAS
+80 TLKSNARNFTLAS
-85 ANKYLLGNNLLHVS
+85 DLLQAS
-99 YSVNNGMLRFD
+99 YSMVDGTLRFN
-110 GCPEMDLLPSDV
+110 GCKAMDLMPSAD
-122 LFRVRLADCTEF
+122 LFRIRLADCSEF
-134 TSSDMKL
+134 ASSDMKL
-141 ENVTT
+141 VSVTT
-146 ETYVA
+146 ETYNA
-151 DTQAAKGSERFAGKG
+151 DPNAAKGSERFNGKG
-166 VKAVF
+166 IKAVF
-171 TRGGM
+171 TRGDM
-176 RIEWRA
+176 RVEWRA

-194 MSITSDKDVAM
+194 MSITSDKDVKM
-205 DHIKPMVYAVDNRKA
+205 DHIVPMIYAVDNRKA

-234 LLSNKIFAG
+234 LLSDKLFAG

-250 NTNNVDAADIAT
+250 NTNNVDAADIAN
-262 INNRDIIPMEGNWV
+262 INNRDVVRMEGNWV

-287 NVSSVVGL
+287 TVSSVVGL
-295 VADGQPRRS
+295 VAKGQPRRS

-337 GNRGKYD
+337 GNRGIYD
-344 AEDKQNLK
+344 PNDKQNIR
-352 GDYSENMTATQ
+352 GDYTGNMTAAQ
-363 CEDVVAHW
+363 CEDVVSHW
-371 KKNFYDVY
+371 KTRFYDVY
-379 GKAPVAFVFDD
+379 GKTPVAYVFDD

-395 GTWTFNPNFPEG
+395 GTWTFNPNFPNG
-407 FKNVDRMAR
+407 FKEVDRMAR
-416 EMGVGIGAW
+416 EMGAGIGAW

-440 GYWRGRGGMQ
+440 SYWKGRGGMQ
-450 LSNPAYYDYFVKC
+450 LSNPTYYDYFVKC

-490 DMTDAGIE
+490 DMTDAGLE
-498 NCEAI
+498 NCEGI

-545 GKIGVGD
+545 GKTGVGD

-565 HQNFVDR
+565 YQNFVDR

-580 LMTHGVILTRFGD
+580 LMTHGMILTRFGD

-624 KLLDEIKNH
+624 KLLDEIKNRA
-633 DGEAGTLWRQ
+633 GEQGTLWRQ
-643 LADCMNWQQRN
+643 LADCMDWQQRN

-666 NPWDGAHANVYGWA
+666 NPWDGKQAHVYGWA
-680 AWNGKKV
+680 SWNGKKT

-693 PDVKPQAMTTTL
+693 PDTKAQTLTTTL
-705 RKVFDIPEYIKTTV
+705 RRVFDIPAYIHTTV
-719 TLRSSFADQII
+719 TLHSSFADQVI
-730 GNGGIEGIKANE
+730 GNGGIEGIRMNE
-742 PVDIDKEIIVRMPK
+742 PIDIDKEITVSMPK
-756 SSVFVFDGID
+756 SSVFVFEGTD
-766 NGRFDFGEANK
+766 NGHFDFGEANK

>member
-1 MIPIIL
+1 MTKYIQ
-7 GNRTLCYMIAFLL
+7 
-20 SLLFKT
+20 K
-26 SNYKQ
+26 
-31 QLHIEMKRMNKKL
+31 
-44 TGILCST
+44 ILCN
-51 ALGCLI
+51 AFVCCMLG
-57 VGMPMSANAQR
+57 GMSMPVNAQR
-68 VVFPQAKQAGTA
+68 VVFPQQKQAGMA
-80 TLDAS
+80 RLKAS
-85 ANKYLLGNNLLHVS
+85 SKKFVLENSLLQAS
-99 YSVNNGMLRFD
+99 YSVRNGQLRFD
-110 GCPEMDLLPSDV
+110 GCEAMSLMPSAE
-122 LFRVRLADCTEF
+122 LFRIRLADCTEF
-134 TSSDMKL
+134 ASSDMKL
-141 ENVTT
+141 VSVSP
-146 ETYVA
+146 ETYTA
-151 DTQAAKGSERFAGKG
+151 DSKAAKGSERFAGKG
-166 VKAVF
+166 IKAVF
-171 TRGGM
+171 TRGDM
-176 RIEWRA
+176 RVEWRA

-194 MSITSDKDVAM
+194 MNISSAKDVQT
-205 DHIKPMVYAVDNRKA
+205 DHIVPMIYAVDIRKA
-220 KSAPVVVG
+220 KSAPQVVG

-234 LLSNKIFAG
+234 LLSEKLFAG

-250 NTNNVDAADIAT
+250 NTNNIDPADIAT
-262 INNRDIIPMEGNWV
+262 INSRDVVKMEGNWV
-276 RHTTLKAGKTW
+276 RHTTLKAGKPWT
-287 NVSSVVGL
+287 VSSVVGL
-295 VADGQPRRS
+295 VAEGQPRRS

-344 AEDKQNLK
+344 ANDKQNLN
-352 GDYSENMTATQ
+352 GDYTGNMTAAQ
-363 CEDVVAHW
+363 CEDVVRHW
-371 KKNFYDVY
+371 KTNFYDVY
-379 GKAPVAFVFDD
+379 GKTPVAYVFDD

-407 FKNVDRMAR
+407 FKEVDRMAR
-416 EMGVGIGAW
+416 EMGAGIGAW

-479 GISAQFSAVGP
+479 GISAQASAVGP
-490 DMTDAGIE
+490 DMTDAGLE
-498 NCEAI
+498 NCEGI

-545 GKIGVGD
+545 GKTGVGD

-565 HQNFVDR
+565 YQNFVDR

-580 LMTHGVILTRFGD
+580 LMTHGVILSRFGA

-633 DGEAGTLWRQ
+633 AGETGTLWKQ
-643 LADCMNWQQRN
+643 LADCMDWQQRN
-654 ADVLPDIHWVGG
+654 TDVLPDIHWVGG
-666 NPWDGAHANVYGWA
+666 NPWDGKKANIYGWA
-680 AWNGKKV
+680 SWNGKKA

-693 PDVKPQAMTTTL
+693 PDVAVQTLTTTL
-705 RKVFDIPEYIKTTV
+705 RKVFDIPAYIKTSV

-730 GNGGIEGIKANE
+730 GNGGIEGIKTNE
-742 PVDIDKEIIVRMPK
+742 PIDIDKEITVSLPK
-756 SSVFVFDGID
+756 SSVYVFEGED
-766 NGRFDFGEANK
+766 NGNFDYGSAND

>member
-1 MIPIIL
+1 MTKYIQ
-7 GNRTLCYMIAFLL
+7 
-20 SLLFKT
+20 K
-26 SNYKQ
+26 
-31 QLHIEMKRMNKKL
+31 
-44 TGILCST
+44 ILCN
-51 ALGCLI
+51 AFVCCMLG
-57 VGMPMSANAQR
+57 GMSMPVNAQR
-68 VVFPQAKQAGTA
+68 VVFPQQKQAGMA
-80 TLDAS
+80 RLKAS
-85 ANKYLLGNNLLHVS
+85 SKKFVLENSLLQAS
-99 YSVNNGMLRFD
+99 YSVRNGQLHFD
-110 GCPEMDLLPSDV
+110 GCEAMSLMPSAE
-122 LFRVRLADCTEF
+122 LFRIRLADCTEF
-134 TSSDMKL
+134 ASSDMKL
-141 ENVTT
+141 VSVSP
-146 ETYVA
+146 ETYTA
-151 DTQAAKGSERFAGKG
+151 DSKAAKGSERFAGKG
-166 VKAVF
+166 IKAVF
-171 TRGGM
+171 TRGDM
-176 RIEWRA
+176 RVEWRA

-194 MSITSDKDVAM
+194 MNISSAKDVQT
-205 DHIKPMVYAVDNRKA
+205 DHIVPMIYAVDLRKA
-220 KSAPVVVG
+220 KSAPQVVG

-234 LLSNKIFAG
+234 LLSEKLFAG

-250 NTNNVDAADIAT
+250 NTNNIDPADIAT
-262 INNRDIIPMEGNWV
+262 INSRDVVKMEGNWV
-276 RHTTLKAGKTW
+276 RHTTLKAGKPWT
-287 NVSSVVGL
+287 VSSVVGL
-295 VADGQPRRS
+295 VAEGQPRRS

-344 AEDKQNLK
+344 ANDKQNLN
-352 GDYSENMTATQ
+352 GDYTGNMTAAQ
-363 CEDVVAHW
+363 CEDVVRHW
-371 KKNFYDVY
+371 KTNFYDVY
-379 GKAPVAFVFDD
+379 GKTPVAYVFDD

-407 FKNVDRMAR
+407 FKEVDRMAR
-416 EMGVGIGAW
+416 EMGAGIGAW

-479 GISAQFSAVGP
+479 GISAQASAVGP
-490 DMTDAGIE
+490 DMTDAGLE
-498 NCEAI
+498 NCEGI

-545 GKIGVGD
+545 GKTGVGD

-565 HQNFVDR
+565 YQNFVDR

-580 LMTHGVILTRFGD
+580 LMTHGVILSRFGA

-633 DGEAGTLWRQ
+633 AGETGTLWKQ
-643 LADCMNWQQRN
+643 LADCMDWQQRN
-654 ADVLPDIHWVGG
+654 TDVLPDIHWVGG
-666 NPWDGAHANVYGWA
+666 NPWDGKKANIYGWA
-680 AWNGKKV
+680 SWNGKKA

-693 PDVKPQAMTTTL
+693 PDVAAQTLTTTL
-705 RKVFDIPEYIKTTV
+705 RKVFDIPAYIKTSV

-730 GNGGIEGIKANE
+730 GNGGIEGIKTNE
-742 PVDIDKEIIVRMPK
+742 PIDIDKEITVSLPK
-756 SSVFVFDGID
+756 SSVYVFEGDD
-766 NGRFDFGEANK
+766 NGNFDYGSAND